1 MPQQANVV
9 ICGAGIAGISTAY
22 RLAVCHGVRDVL
34 LVDERAP
41 LSLTSDKSSEAY
53 RNWWPGP
60 DDAMIRLMNRSI
72 DLLEDLAR
80 ETGNRILLNR
90 RGYLY
95 ATADPAH
102 AAAMRAAGER
112 ASAMGAGELRIH
124 DSAAGSDYRPAPAE
138 GFEGQ
143 PQGADLLLDPDLI
156 QRAFPYLTPRA
167 VAVLHARRCGWL
179 SGHGLGMLLLER
191 ARQAGVELVDA
202 RVEGVEVTGGR
213 VTGVRLD
220 GPGGA
225 QTVATGRFVN
235 AAGPLVGEVGR
246 MLGVDLPVFSELH
259 LKTSYKDPQG
269 VIPREAPLLIWED
282 GQSLDWAA
290 EEREALAADD
300 EMRWLV
306 EPLPAGVHARP
317 EGALDGQNVLI
328 LWPYHTDAV
337 PFAWPPPE
345 DPFLPELAMR
355 GMARMV
361 PGLNVYF
368 ERLPRPFVD
377 GGYYT
382 KTRENRLLACPLPVE
397 GAYLLG
403 ALSGFGLMASQAAAE
418 LLAAHVTGSP
428 LPDYAPAFS
437 LTRYDDPAYLALLD
451 DWGPQGQL

>member
-1 MPQQANVV
+1 MAQQANVV
-9 ICGAGIAGISTAY
+9 ICGAGIAGISVAY
-22 RLAVCHGVRDVL
+22 QLAVCQGVDGVL

-80 ETGNRILLNR
+80 ETDNRILLNR

-95 ATADPAH
+95 ATADPAR
-102 AAAMRAAGER
+102 AAAMREAGEQ
-112 ASAMGAGELRIH
+112 ASALGAGDLRIH
-124 DSAAGSDYRPAPAE
+124 ESAGSDYRPSPAE
-138 GFEGQ
+138 SFAGQ
-143 PQGADLLLDPDLI
+143 PDGADLLLDPELI
-156 QRAFPYLTPRA
+156 QQHFPYLTA
-167 VAVLHARRCGWL
+167 DAAAVLHARRCGWF

-191 ARQAGVELVDA
+191 AREAGVELVNA
-202 RVEGVEVTGGR
+202 RVEGVEVAGGR
-213 VTGVRLD
+213 VTGVRLS
-220 GPGGA
+220 GPGG
-225 QTVATGRFVN
+225 TESVATGRFVN
-235 AAGPLVGEVGR
+235 AAGPLIGEVGR
-246 MLGVDLPVFSELH
+246 MLDIDLPVFSELH

-282 GQSLDWAA
+282 GQSLEWLDD
-290 EEREALAADD
+290 EREMLAADE
-300 EMRWLV
+300 EMHWLLK
-306 EPLPAGVHARP
+306 PFPAGVHARP

-345 DPFLPELAMR
+345 DPFLPELAIR

-361 PGLNVYF
+361 PGLETYF

-382 KTRENRLLACPLPVE
+382 KTQENRLLACPLPVD

-418 LLAAHVTGSP
+418 LLAAHLTGDA

-437 LTRYDDPAYLALLD
+437 LTRYDDPTYVALLD
-451 DWGPQGQL
+451 EWGPQGQL